1 MTDSIGRKLRVL
13 VVDDEPA
20 VRRTLE
26 LSLAANGYEPLSAA
40 DGRSAIALAGEAIPD
55 IVVLDL
61 GLPDLDGEDVI
72 ASLRQWS
79 SAPIVVLSARR
90 SAGDKISAL
99 DLGAD
104 DYVTK
109 PFSIE
114 ELLARMRAA
123 LRRGGGAEDEQ
134 PKVVASSGFVVD
146 LAAGLV
152 TGPEGQAIGL
162 TPTEWHV
169 LEVLVRNRGKVVPH
183 RELLQEVWG
192 EAYSTET
199 NYLRIYVAQLRGKL
213 ERDPSRPVHII
224 TESGRGYRFSE
235 AD

>member
-1 MTDSIGRKLRVL
+1 ML

-26 LSLAANGYEPLSAA
+26 LSLAANGYEPISAV
-40 DGRSAIALAGEAIPD
+40 DGRSAIDLAAESRPD
-55 IVVLDL
+55 IVLLDL
-61 GLPDLDGEDVI
+61 GLPDIDGEQVI
-72 ASLRQWS
+72 ASIRQWS

-90 SAGDKISAL
+90 AAGDKISAL

-109 PFSIE
+109 PFSID

-123 LRRGGGAEDEQ
+123 LRRGARSAEDQ
-134 PKVVASSGFVVD
+134 PTVVASSGFVVD

-152 TGPEGQAIGL
+152 TGTEGESIGL

-169 LEVLVRNRGKVVPH
+169 LEVLVRNRGKVVLH
-183 RELLQEVWG
+183 RDLLQEVWG

-213 ERDPSRPVHII
+213 ERDPSRPIHII
-224 TESGRGYRFSE
+224 TEPGRGYRFSE
-235 AD
+235 LG